1 MIFHA
6 RIEGMPRDGPNLM
19 KTLIISAV
27 LLFAPL
33 AAQADCNPKDF
44 AIKDFKPAVNNTGTV
59 TRMSLRG
66 ELVNNC
72 AAASAAQIRIDI
84 KDDAGSVIQSKQ
96 AWPAGTAN
104 IAPGDVVKFDLG
116 RLFRYQSGMSSFTV
130 SVVDVRTW

>member
-1 MIFHA
+1 
-6 RIEGMPRDGPNLM
+6 M

-44 AIKDFKPAVNNTGTV
+44 AIKDFKPAINNTGTV
-59 TRMSLRG
+59 ARMSLRG

-72 AAASAAQIRIDI
+72 AAASAAQIRIEV
-84 KDDAGSVIQSKQ
+84 KDAGGKVLQSKQ
-96 AWPAGTAN
+96 GWPAGTAN
-104 IAPGDVVKFDLG
+104 IAPGDTVHFDLG
-116 RLFRYQSGMSSFTV
+116 RMFRYQSEIDSYTV

>member
-1 MIFHA
+1 
-6 RIEGMPRDGPNLM
+6 M

-33 AAQADCNPKDF
+33 AAQAACAPTDF
-44 AIKDFKPAVNNTGTV
+44 AIKDFRPAVNNTGTS

-96 AWPAGTAN
+96 AWPAGTSN
-104 IAPGDVVKFDLG
+104 IAPGSAVNFDLG
-116 RLFRYQSGMSSFTV
+116 RLFRYQSGMSSYTV